1 VTAKRVADLVTQKR
15 GDANTDGHD
24 PDAFFLW
31 MRGGNEARRKNE
43 RVTGDERNEGA
54 DKKTGSGEN

>member
-1 VTAKRVADLVTQKR
+1 
-15 GDANTDGHD
+15 
-24 PDAFFLW
+24 